1 MRARSLGSSLLL
13 AVALCCLMLATA
25 PVARAQIDGGARSY
39 GLYEN
44 GVLVGELY
52 REDTDPSRYTEHWV
66 LYPGYVY
73 PSERN
78 GLALL
83 IRPSLTYYRSLTDFY
98 ARVPFPAGSRYIMS
112 SNVDGT
118 ALPGR

>member
-1 MRARSLGSSLLL
+1 MRARSLVLSLLIS
-13 AVALCCLMLATA
+13 VALFCLFSASS
-25 PVARAQIDGGARSY
+25 VRAQIDGGARSY

-52 REDTDPSRYTEHWV
+52 REDTDPARYAEHWV

-78 GLALL
+78 GVALL
-83 IRPSLTYYRSLTDFY
+83 IRPSLTYYRNLADFF
-98 ARVPFPAGSRYIMS
+98 ARVPFPTGSRYIMS
-112 SNVDGT
+112 SNLDGT